1 MSDGDP
7 LSDFVRRLEDR
18 MTRQEERFIAL
29 REDFNARVGSLE
41 GNQARLVWIVVG
53 AVLAALL
60 AMVVSGGK

>member
-60 AMVVSGGK
+60 AMVVSGGR